1 MKKTVSLMLALVLC
15 FTFCVPAFAVT
26 PEENDDL
33 PPWVEEGETWHPAN
47 GIMPLED
54 MDGCAENHRPP
65 SGYVYQGYTSGNTVF
80 EVAIETV
87 VIYLFAKYIP
97 DFGNFVSMIDNALTV
112 EWIKNSVENGHILSN
127 YDKYVYTKGDNY
139 YYHIIWYY
147 RADDG
152 LFRQI
157 TCAVKTHYSN

>member
-1 MKKTVSLMLALVLC
+1 MMICLLGLKKEKLGILLMGLCLLKIRTDVQKTIVLRVDMYTRVIHREIQFSKLLLKPWL
-15 FTFCVPAFAVT
+15 FT
-26 PEENDDL
+26 
-33 PPWVEEGETWHPAN
+33 
-47 GIMPLED
+47 
-54 MDGCAENHRPP
+54 
-65 SGYVYQGYTSGNTVF
+65 
-80 EVAIETV
+80 
-87 VIYLFAKYIP
+87 KYIP
-97 DFGNFVSMIDNALTV
+97 DFGDFVSMIDNALTV

-157 TCAVKTHYSN
+157 TCAVKTPYSN